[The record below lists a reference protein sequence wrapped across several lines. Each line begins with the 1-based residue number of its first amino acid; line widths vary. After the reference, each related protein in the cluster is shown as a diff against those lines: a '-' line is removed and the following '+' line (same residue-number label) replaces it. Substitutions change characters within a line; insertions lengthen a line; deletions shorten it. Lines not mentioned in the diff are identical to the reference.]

1 MTYFR
6 ISFVHFLRFSSAA
19 LATISFMSFGTNAN
33 AASVPTRFYNKSV
46 TVTWGE
52 SGVYKRISDGVNVS
66 PSGRFQRIFYISSAG
81 RIFTRGTAI
90 SGQNGGSREA
100 GPEKTSNS
108 VKFEG
113 NSLVAVGVNLGVARR
128 VSASFDATF
137 SSCTASVTIGKS
149 GVGTKITG
157 FDGAVY
163 EVISMY
169 PAAISCS
176 VRDGNAFA
184 N

>member
-1 MTYFR
+1 MTHFR
-6 ISFVHFLRFSSAA
+6 ISFVHFIQFSSAA

-33 AASVPTRFYNKSV
+33 AASVPAQFYNKSI

-52 SGVYKRISDGVNVS
+52 SGVYKRVSDGVNVS
-66 PSGRFQRIFYISSAG
+66 PSGQFQRIFYISSAG
-81 RIFTRGTAI
+81 RIFTRGTFT
-90 SGQNGGSREA
+90 SGQFGGSREA
-100 GPEKTSNS
+100 GPEKTAQS

-113 NSLVAVGVNLGVARR
+113 NSLVGIGVSLGVARR
-128 VSASFDATF
+128 VSASFDAGF

-163 EVISMY
+163 EVISMQ

-176 VRDGNAFA
+176 FRDGNAFA